1 MAQLRY
7 QSRRFWGGLVGVT
20 LVLGGFGCQP
30 QQTSTEPSPSPTASP
45 QPEQTDPE
53 PAVANPELAVYW
65 IAYKDQEQLVL
76 EPTKLPLD
84 NLENA
89 TSEEQ
94 LTAAFKRLLEGP
106 ANADKTNAIP
116 EKTQLNSLKLKDD
129 GVRIDLSREFTTGGG
144 TKSMQAR
151 LGQIVYTASSLDPK
165 EAIWISIDGEPL
177 EVLSGDGLIVSQPMT
192 RKEFEDNFSL

>member
-1 MAQLRY
+1 MAQLQY
-7 QSRRFWGGLVGVT
+7 QSRRFWGGLVGVA
-20 LVLGGFGCQP
+20 LVVGGFGCQP
-30 QQTSTEPSPSPTASP
+30 QQTSTETSPSPTVSA
-45 QPEQTDPE
+45 TPE
-53 PAVANPELAVYW
+53 PTETPVAKPELAVYW
-65 IAYKDQEQLVL
+65 IAYKDQDQLVL

-89 TSEEQ
+89 TSEEK
-94 LTAAFKRLLEGP
+94 LTVAFKRLLEGP

-116 EKTQLNSLKLKDD
+116 DKTQLNSLKFQDD

-165 EAIWISIDGEPL
+165 EAVWISIDGEPL

>member
-7 QSRRFWGGLVGVT
+7 QSRRFWGGLVGIT

-30 QQTSTEPSPSPTASP
+30 QQTSTETSPSPTVSS
-45 QPEQTDPE
+45 TPE
-53 PAVANPELAVYW
+53 PTETPIAKPELAVYW
-65 IAYKDQEQLVL
+65 IAYKDQDQLVL

-89 TSEEQ
+89 TAEEK
-94 LTAAFKRLLEGP
+94 LTVAFKRLLEGP

-116 EKTQLNSLKLKDD
+116 DKTQLNSLKFQDD

-165 EAIWISIDGEPL
+165 EAVWISIDGEPL

>member
-7 QSRRFWGGLVGVT
+7 QSRKFWGGLVGVA
-20 LVLGGFGCQP
+20 LVVGGFGCQP
-30 QQTSTEPSPSPTASP
+30 QQTSTETSPSPTSSP
-45 QPEQTDPE
+45 SPEQTDPQP
-53 PAVANPELAVYW
+53 PATKPELAVYW
-65 IAYKDQEQLVL
+65 IAYKDQEQLAL

-89 TSEEQ
+89 SSEEK
-94 LTAAFKRLLEGP
+94 LMAAFKRLLEGP

-116 EKTQLNSLKLKDD
+116 EKTQLNSLKVQED

-151 LGQIVYTASSLDPK
+151 LGQIVYTASSLDPQ
-165 EAIWISIDGEPL
+165 EAVWISVDGEPL
-177 EVLSGDGLIVSQPMT
+177 EVLSGEGLIVSQPMT
-192 RKEFEDNFSL
+192 RKEFEKNFSL

>member
-1 MAQLRY
+1 MAQLQY
-7 QSRRFWGGLVGVT
+7 QSRRFWGGLVGVA
-20 LVLGGFGCQP
+20 LVVGGFGCQP
-30 QQTSTEPSPSPTASP
+30 QQTSTETSPSPTVSA
-45 QPEQTDPE
+45 TPE
-53 PAVANPELAVYW
+53 PTETPVAKPELAVYW
-65 IAYKDQEQLVL
+65 IAYKDQDQLVL

-89 TSEEQ
+89 TSEEK
-94 LTAAFKRLLEGP
+94 LTVAFKRLLEGP

-116 EKTQLNSLKLKDD
+116 DKTQLNSLKFQDD

-165 EAIWISIDGEPL
+165 EAVWISIDGEPL
-177 EVLSGDGLIVSQPMT
+177 EVLSGDGPIVSQPMT

>member
-7 QSRRFWGGLVGVT
+7 QSRRFWGGLVGIT

-30 QQTSTEPSPSPTASP
+30 QQTSTETSPSPTVSS
-45 QPEQTDPE
+45 TPE
-53 PAVANPELAVYW
+53 PTETPIAKPELAVYW
-65 IAYKDQEQLVL
+65 IAYKDQDQLVL

-89 TSEEQ
+89 TSEEK
-94 LTAAFKRLLEGP
+94 LTMAFKRLLEGP

-116 EKTQLNSLKLKDD
+116 DKTQLNSLKFQDD

-165 EAIWISIDGEPL
+165 EAVWISIDGEPL

>member
-1 MAQLRY
+1 M
-7 QSRRFWGGLVGVT
+7 
-20 LVLGGFGCQP
+20 
-30 QQTSTEPSPSPTASP
+30 
-45 QPEQTDPE
+45 
-53 PAVANPELAVYW
+53 
-65 IAYKDQEQLVL
+65 L

-89 TSEEQ
+89 TSEEK
-94 LTAAFKRLLEGP
+94 LTVAFKRLLEGP

-116 EKTQLNSLKLKDD
+116 DKTQLNSLKFQDD

-165 EAIWISIDGEPL
+165 EAVWISIDGEPL
-177 EVLSGDGLIVSQPMT
+177 EVLSGDGPIVSQPMT

>member
-1 MAQLRY
+1 MAQLQY
-7 QSRRFWGGLVGVT
+7 QSRRFWGGLVGVA
-20 LVLGGFGCQP
+20 LVVGGFGCQP
-30 QQTSTEPSPSPTASP
+30 QQTSTETSPSPTVS
-45 QPEQTDPE
+45 TTPE
-53 PAVANPELAVYW
+53 PTETPVAKPELAVYW
-65 IAYKDQEQLVL
+65 IAYKDQDQLVL

-89 TSEEQ
+89 TSEEK
-94 LTAAFKRLLEGP
+94 LTVAFKRLLEGP

-116 EKTQLNSLKLKDD
+116 DKTQLNSLKFQDD

-165 EAIWISIDGEPL
+165 EAVWISIDGEPL

>member
-7 QSRRFWGGLVGVT
+7 QHSSFLGGLIGIAVVVGLVG
-20 LVLGGFGCQP
+20 CQP
-30 QQTSTEPSPSPTASP
+30 KQPTTESSPTPTTSVSP
-45 QPEQTDPE
+45 QPDTPDPSI
-53 PAVANPELAVYW
+53 AKPELAVYW
-65 IAYKDQEQLVL
+65 IAYKEDQLAL
-76 EPTKLPLD
+76 EPTKIPLD
-84 NLENA
+84 TLENA
-89 TSEEQ
+89 SSEEK

-116 EKTQLNSLKLKDD
+116 EKTQLNSLKLGDD

-165 EAIWISIDGEPL
+165 ESVWISVDGEPL

-192 RKEFEDNFSL
+192 RKEFETNFSL

>member
-7 QSRRFWGGLVGVT
+7 QNSRFWGGLVGVA
-20 LVLGGFGCQP
+20 LVVGGFGCQP
-30 QQTSTEPSPSPTASP
+30 QQTSTETSPSPPISP
-45 QPEQTDPE
+45 QPGQTAPE
-53 PAVANPELAVYW
+53 SPVAQPELAVYW
-65 IAYKDQEQLVL
+65 IAYKDQEHLVL

-89 TSEEQ
+89 TSEEK
-94 LTAAFKRLLEGP
+94 LAAAFKRLLEGP

-116 EKTQLNSLKLKDD
+116 DKTQLNSLKLQDD

-144 TKSMQAR
+144 SKSMQAR

-165 EAIWISIDGEPL
+165 EAVWISIDGEPL
-177 EVLSGDGLIVSQPMT
+177 EVLSGEGLIVSQPMT